1 MKKAAHLEQV
11 NEQKFLKNDV
21 FDQALACFSV
31 AYANQNETDRVGFCP
46 DERITHMRGEGR
58 VSSENARRREQ
69 RTKGSGVAI
78 LFPPRHPTRS
88 NFLTEANEDN
98 GGSY

>member
-1 MKKAAHLEQV
+1 MRSTVHLEQV

-58 VSSENARRREQ
+58 VKMLGAESRELKDWVSQFSSPLDTRHV
-69 RTKGSGVAI
+69 RT
-78 LFPPRHPTRS
+78 F
-88 NFLTEANEDN
+88 
-98 GGSY
+98 